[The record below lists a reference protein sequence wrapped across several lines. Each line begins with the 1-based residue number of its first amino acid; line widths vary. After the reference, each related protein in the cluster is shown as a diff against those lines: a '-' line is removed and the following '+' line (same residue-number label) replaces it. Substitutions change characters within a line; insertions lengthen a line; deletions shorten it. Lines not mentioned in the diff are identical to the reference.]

1 MTSVSKLLVAS
12 ALLVSFAA
20 PAFAS
25 EINIESKASEERN
38 VYTNAQT
45 NAWTQADTGSQAY
58 AMEMRNDR
66 KSDVQTYAN
75 TSDLNNK

>member
-1 MTSVSKLLVAS
+1 MTSFSKLLIAS

-20 PAFAS
+20 PSFAS
-25 EINIESKASEERN
+25 EINIESKVSEERN

-45 NAWTQADTGSQAY
+45 NAWAKSNAGSQAY
-58 AMEMRNDR
+58 AMEMRNER

-75 TSDLNNK
+75 TSDLNNR